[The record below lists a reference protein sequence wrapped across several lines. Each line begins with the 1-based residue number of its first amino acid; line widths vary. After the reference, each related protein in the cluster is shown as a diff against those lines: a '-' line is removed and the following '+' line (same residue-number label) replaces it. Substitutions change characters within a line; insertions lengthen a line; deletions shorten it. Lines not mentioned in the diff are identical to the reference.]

1 VDVVTIADAGHVMMD
16 DQPKAFAEA
25 LSAALPD
32 RPTPADRSR

>member
-1 VDVVTIADAGHVMMD
+1 VDVVTIAEAGHLIMD

-32 RPTPADRSR
+32 IPTPT